1 MGFRFHRSI
10 RLIPGVRINLSRRGI
25 STTIGPRGA
34 SVNVGSRGTYANLG
48 IPGTGV
54 SSRTRLASAGH
65 VGSEPRDVTREA
77 APAPDWL
84 SLESARPLRARA
96 VWPWVL
102 LGILIGVG
110 AMVVFRRFA

>member
-10 RLIPGVRINLSRRGI
+10 RLLPGVRINLSRRGI

-34 SVNVGSRGTYANLG
+34 SINVGSRGTYANVG

-54 SSRTRLASAGH
+54 SSRTRLDSAAHSRSNRTDLTRESAGALD
-65 VGSEPRDVTREA
+65 SCMAESSTPRG
-77 APAPDWL
+77 
-84 SLESARPLRARA
+84 RA
-96 VWPWVL
+96 VWRWIL

-110 AMVVFRRFA
+110 GMLILRV

>member
-10 RLIPGVRINLSRRGI
+10 RLLPGVRINLSRRGI

-54 SSRTRLASAGH
+54 SSRTRLDSAGH
-65 VGSEPRDVTREA
+65 ARSEPKDLTRE
-77 APAPDWL
+77 PSPVPDWL
-84 SLESARPLRARA
+84 GLESPRPSRGRA

-110 AMVVFRRFA
+110 AMLVLRV